1 MFRVKESRKERKAK
15 VENVKQEQER
25 TTKKKREQAGGCV

>member
-15 VENVKQEQER
+15 VKQEQER
-25 TTKKKREQAGGCV
+25 TTKKKREPAEGCV